1 VADINAKHM
10 QVTDGKSF
18 RERKYKMK
26 GLPDIYKTLI
36 TFEDGEIIT
45 TGKVYLSWRLT

>member
-18 RERKYKMK
+18 VKGNIKMK

-36 TFEDGEIIT
+36 TFEDGEYNHREGI
-45 TGKVYLSWRLT
+45 LSMRLT